1 MPSISIVIP
10 AFNEE
15 ENISNISNKLIIIL
29 NKITTNYE
37 ILFVNDG
44 STDSSEQILDKLN
57 KNNQKIRYISLSRNF
72 GHQAALQAG
81 LNYASGDAVITM
93 DCDLQHPPEL
103 IPEMIQKWESGF
115 KVVNAIRKYTL
126 KTSFFKRISS
136 YFYYRLFNSLT
147 NLSII
152 PGSADFKLYDK
163 TVVEK
168 LNSLKENARFLR
180 GLSVW
185 IGFDQTNV
193 YYTAKD
199 RASGETKYSFPKMI
213 RLALDGITSFSNF
226 PLRIAVYF
234 GFTICFLSFLYFIY
248 VLYIKLFTSSAVP
261 GWTSLITLVLFLGGV
276 QLITIGVVGIYIGKI
291 FEEVKQRP
299 LYVIRK
305 KIGIDSFDDY

>member
-1 MPSISIVIP
+1 
-10 AFNEE
+10 
-15 ENISNISNKLIIIL
+15 
-29 NKITTNYE
+29 
-37 ILFVNDG
+37 
-44 STDSSEQILDKLN
+44 
-57 KNNQKIRYISLSRNF
+57 
-72 GHQAALQAG
+72 
-81 LNYASGDAVITM
+81 M

-103 IPEMIQKWESGF
+103 IPEMIQKWESGY

-126 KTSFFKRISS
+126 KTSFFKRMSS

-163 TVVEK
+163 NVVEK

-185 IGFDQTNV
+185 IGFDQNNV

-234 GFTICFLSFLYFIY
+234 GFMICFLSFLYLMY

-276 QLITIGVVGIYIGKI
+276 QLITIGVIGVYIGKI
-291 FEEVKQRP
+291 FEEVKKRP
-299 LYVIRK
+299 SYILKRK
-305 KIGIDSFDDY
+305 VGL